1 MQANVTTSL
10 CAHLT
15 ADYRWH
21 GPLPMIES
29 VQFCFVPLTVN
40 CMVYTVTVHPHQID
54 EVPMKRSEI
63 NTIMRSASSFI
74 HECGLFLP
82 PFASWSAAD
91 WQAKGVEVREIV
103 EHRLGWDVTDFGS
116 GDFAR
121 RGLFLFTIR
130 NGHPA
135 RPQSKPYAEK
145 LLIVQEGQVTPLHFH
160 WKKTEDIINRG
171 GGALAV
177 KLYNSRPDEG
187 VDDQTN
193 VHVSMDGVARV
204 VPPGGVVELRPGESI
219 TLTPYLYHEFWGVGG
234 RVLVGEVSS
243 VNDDATDNRFYEPI
257 GRFPTIEED
266 EPPLHLLC
274 TDYARYYLAG

>member
-1 MQANVTTSL
+1 
-10 CAHLT
+10 
-15 ADYRWH
+15 
-21 GPLPMIES
+21 
-29 VQFCFVPLTVN
+29 
-40 CMVYTVTVHPHQID
+40 
-54 EVPMKRSEI
+54 MKRSEI
-63 NTIMRSASSFI
+63 NAIMRSASSFI

-82 PFASWSAAD
+82 PFAAWSAAD
-91 WQAKGVEVREIV
+91 WQAKGAEAQEIV

-121 RGLFLFTIR
+121 CGLFLFTIR

-135 RPQSKPYAEK
+135 KPQSKPYAEK
-145 LLIVQEGQVTPLHFH
+145 LLIALEGQVTPLHFH

-171 GGALAV
+171 GGILAV
-177 KLYNSRPDEG
+177 KLYNSTPDEAL
-187 VDDQTN
+187 DAQAD
-193 VHVSMDGVARV
+193 VHVSTDGVARV
-204 VPPGGVVELRPGESI
+204 VPAGGVVELRPGESI

-243 VNDDATDNRFYEPI
+243 VNDDAADNRFYQPI

-274 TDYARYYLAG
+274 TDYVRYYRAG